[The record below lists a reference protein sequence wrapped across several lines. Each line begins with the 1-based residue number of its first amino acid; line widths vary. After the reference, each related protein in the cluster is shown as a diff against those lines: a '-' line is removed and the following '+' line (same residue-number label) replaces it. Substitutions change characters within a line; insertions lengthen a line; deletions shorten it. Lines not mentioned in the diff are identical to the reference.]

1 MRIKDIMNDEPYVF
15 YEDDSLLTASN
26 FMKEE
31 KIRNVPV
38 IDKNNKLVGLIT
50 LREIIEGVI
59 GNERKS
65 IVSQAMVKEVS
76 SVSLET
82 PLRGAIELMLIN
94 HFGCLPVTDSDG
106 KLLGIITETD
116 LLKTLHDLT
125 KIPEDFYKYYNVK

>member
-1 MRIKDIMNDEPYVF
+1 MRIKDIMNEEPYVF
-15 YEDDSLLTASN
+15 YGEDSLLTASN

-31 KIRNVPV
+31 KVRNVPV
-38 IDKNNKLVGLIT
+38 IDKNNKLIGLIT

-65 IVSQAMVKEVS
+65 TVSQAMVKEVS
-76 SVSLET
+76 TVCLET

-94 HFGCLPVTDSDG
+94 HFGCLPVVDSDG

-125 KIPEDFYKYYNVK
+125 KVPEDFYKYYNIK